1 MAHLNEVQPPL
12 MLIIITVSKCML
24 WKRCSL
30 TLWLIQ
36 VLHTVYILIFFFNP
50 LVNHSCWFYLFIYLL
65 CFYQRLLLLLPF
77 VWKSALF
84 LFVIYLLK
92 AHKPLVATTVNSFP
106 TIHIAAAL
114 FPIQPDASSTWWG
127 SSTLSPQWMLA
138 CIYDNRYIETLYFF
152 KLQGYDSLNSNYIF
166 IL

>member
-1 MAHLNEVQPPL
+1 MYAVKKVFSHFVAYPGP
-12 MLIIITVSKCML
+12 SY
-24 WKRCSL
+24 SL
-30 TLWLIQ
+30 
-36 VLHTVYILIFFFNP
+36 YFDFFFNP

-114 FPIQPDASSTWWG
+114 FPIQPDASST
-127 SSTLSPQWMLA
+127 
-138 CIYDNRYIETLYFF
+138 
-152 KLQGYDSLNSNYIF
+152 
-166 IL
+166 